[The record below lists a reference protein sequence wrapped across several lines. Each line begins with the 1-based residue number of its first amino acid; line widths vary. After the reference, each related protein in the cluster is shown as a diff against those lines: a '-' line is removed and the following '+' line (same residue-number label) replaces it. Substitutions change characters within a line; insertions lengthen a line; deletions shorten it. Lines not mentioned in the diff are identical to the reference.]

1 MKNNKNKLLTIR
13 LTEAEL
19 IKAKKKG
26 RGNVSYWIRQ
36 YINYGTTKSDDPEL
50 TKELINNYERLVIKA
65 IESYKA
71 EKEVLNA
78 EIEELKKQ
86 INK

>member
-1 MKNNKNKLLTIR
+1 MKNNKDKFLTIR

-36 YINYGTTKSDDPEL
+36 H
-50 TKELINNYERLVIKA
+50 
-65 IESYKA
+65 
-71 EKEVLNA
+71 
-78 EIEELKKQ
+78 